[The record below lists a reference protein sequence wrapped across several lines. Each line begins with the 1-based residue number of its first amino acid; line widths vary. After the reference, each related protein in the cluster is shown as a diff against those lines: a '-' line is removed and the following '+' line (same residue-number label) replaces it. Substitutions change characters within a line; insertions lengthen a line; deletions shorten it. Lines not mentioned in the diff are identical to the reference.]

1 MSVELH
7 ELFPTAEQVP
17 AAMALGEP
25 KIQRR
30 YLIGGALKSWQ
41 GELAPVL
48 SPVCLRHSQTGE
60 LTPAV
65 LGATPLLDGAA
76 AMQALDAALAAYDL
90 GRGVWPSL
98 PVLERVL
105 HVEKFLAAMLKKR
118 DEVIRLLMWEIGKN
132 QLDASKEFDRT
143 CDYIRDTI
151 HALKQQDRNASH
163 FVVEQGTI
171 GKIRRVA
178 VGVALCMGPFNYPL
192 NETFTTL
199 IPALIMGNTVIFKPA
214 KYGVLLIEPLLEA
227 FADSFPPGVINII
240 YGRGRETVG
249 VLMESGKVDL
259 FAFIGTNKGASD
271 LKKLHPKPHRLRA
284 VLGLDAKNPAIV
296 LPCADMD
303 LAVKEAVSG
312 ALSFNGQRCT
322 ALKILFVHQSIAAEF
337 VKKLADEVAALK
349 LGMPWQDGVQITPL
363 PEPGK
368 TAYLTALLNDA
379 LAHGAKV
386 INPGG
391 GAVAGS
397 MFAPAVLYPVDPQM
411 RLYQEEQFGPLV
423 PVVPFTDIEQ
433 VIDYVIHAD
442 FGQQLSIFGRTPEV
456 VGMLVDIFANQVGR
470 INLNNQ
476 CQRSPDS
483 FPFTGRKDSA
493 EGTLSVEDAL
503 LQFSIPTLV
512 AAKQN
517 AGQINLLKA
526 MISNRSSNF
535 LATDFLF

>member
-1 MSVELH
+1 
-7 ELFPTAEQVP
+7 
-17 AAMALGEP
+17 
-25 KIQRR
+25 
-30 YLIGGALKSWQ
+30 
-41 GELAPVL
+41 
-48 SPVCLRHSQTGE
+48 
-60 LTPAV
+60 
-65 LGATPLLDGAA
+65 
-76 AMQALDAALAAYDL
+76 
-90 GRGVWPSL
+90 
-98 PVLERVL
+98 
-105 HVEKFLAAMLKKR
+105 
-118 DEVIRLLMWEIGKN
+118 
-132 QLDASKEFDRT
+132 
-143 CDYIRDTI
+143 
-151 HALKQQDRNASH
+151 
-163 FVVEQGTI
+163 
-171 GKIRRVA
+171 
-178 VGVALCMGPFNYPL
+178 
-192 NETFTTL
+192 
-199 IPALIMGNTVIFKPA
+199 
-214 KYGVLLIEPLLEA
+214 
-227 FADSFPPGVINII
+227 
-240 YGRGRETVG
+240 
-249 VLMESGKVDL
+249 
-259 FAFIGTNKGASD
+259 
-271 LKKLHPKPHRLRA
+271 
-284 VLGLDAKNPAIV
+284 
-296 LPCADMD
+296 MD

-433 VIDYVIHAD
+433 VIDYVIHSD

-517 AGQINLLKA
+517 AGQISLLKA
-526 MISNRSSNF
+526 MISQRSSNF